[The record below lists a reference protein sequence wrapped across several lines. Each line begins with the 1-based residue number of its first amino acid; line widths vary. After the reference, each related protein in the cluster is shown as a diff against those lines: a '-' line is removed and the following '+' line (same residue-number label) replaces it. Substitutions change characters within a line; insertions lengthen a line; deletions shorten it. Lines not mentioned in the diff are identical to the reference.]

1 MARLGVIVG
10 FCFLCF
16 VLSDKLMVW
25 VALGSMTGPAALQG
39 LFGNRIS
46 TGVMRLDGV
55 MPITE
60 WVSISLWLS
69 GATNAC

>member
-1 MARLGVIVG
+1 
-10 FCFLCF
+10 
-16 VLSDKLMVW
+16 MVW